1 MKRLKD
7 LVAKAKKWWELRRL
21 LMGLAL
27 LPLCMC
33 GGGPPPA
40 PAKPTPPPE
49 EQDPGVTAARDTER
63 ARQRQLASNT
73 VLTGTQGDTSKPNLA
88 VKTLLG
94 A

>member
-1 MKRLKD
+1 MKRFLIQ
-7 LVAKAKKWWELRRL
+7 L
-21 LMGLAL
+21 LM

-40 PAKPTPPPE
+40 PGKPIPPPE
-49 EQDPGVTAARDTER
+49 EQDPGVTQARDAER
-63 ARQRQLASNT
+63 ARQRQISSNT
-73 VLTGTQGDTSKPNLA
+73 VLTGAQGDTSKPNLA